1 MRRVWLTLAAVAV
14 FAEPALAVTA
24 DQPPVQADPSRF
36 GEVTP
41 PTPPANATRPATPG
55 GVDPARFGE
64 PATPKDAIGQPP
76 VTILKSKEITPDSP
90 AAGPADDGV
99 DPKRFGGT
107 APDAAYGAFQ
117 RGLYKTAYN
126 LALPRAEQG
135 DAAAQTLIAEL
146 LTRGLGVAADQ
157 ETAAKWY
164 AKAAQNGVP
173 AAQFQY
179 ALMQADGKFVP
190 KDTAGSLKLMKA
202 AADAG
207 NTLAQFNLAQMYVQ
221 QDRGPA
227 GLSKAL
233 PYYERAATTG
243 LPDAQYAMAQ
253 IFASGVADKKQDLA
267 EARRYLLLAS
277 KQGFDTA
284 QLDLGTWMVDGR
296 GGPRDAKG
304 GFVWLKQ
311 AAEGGNVAA
320 MNRLAKLYMNGI
332 GTDPNSIDAAAWY
345 FLARRAGLSDFEMAD
360 FLDGLTT
367 EETKMALERA
377 NRLR

>member
-1 MRRVWLTLAAVAV
+1 MPRRLMIATILAALAAPAVAATV
-14 FAEPALAVTA
+14 
-24 DQPPVQADPSRF
+24 DQPAGPVDPTRF
-36 GEVTP
+36 GEIA
-41 PTPPANATRPATPG
+41 PPANAAQPVAPG
-55 GVDPARFGE
+55 GVDPTRFGD
-64 PATPKDAIGQPP
+64 PKTPKDAIGKPP
-76 VTILKSKEITPDSP
+76 VTILKSKEITPDDPTAAP
-90 AAGPADDGV
+90 AEEGV
-99 DPKRFGGT
+99 NPKRFGGKV
-107 APDAAYGAFQ
+107 ADMAYGAFQ

-135 DAAAQTLIAEL
+135 DAAAQTLVAEL
-146 LTRGLGVAADQ
+146 LTRGLGVPADQ

-164 AKAAQNGVP
+164 AKAAENGVP
-173 AAQFQY
+173 AAQFQF
-179 ALMQADGKFVP
+179 ALMQADGKFVK
-190 KDTAGSLKLMKA
+190 KDAAGALKLMRV

-221 QDRGPA
+221 DDRGPD
-227 GLSKAL
+227 GFSKAL
-233 PYYERAATTG
+233 PYYEKAATTG

-253 IFASGVADKKQDLA
+253 IFASGVAGKKQDLA
-267 EARRYLLLAS
+267 EARRYLLLAA

-284 QLDLGTWMVDGR
+284 QLDLGTWMVEGR

-332 GTDPNSIDAAAWY
+332 GTEPNSIDAAAWY

-367 EETKMALERA
+367 EQTKAALERA

>member
-1 MRRVWLTLAAVAV
+1 MRRLLIAATVAALAAPGLAATVDEP
-14 FAEPALAVTA
+14 AEPV
-24 DQPPVQADPSRF
+24 DPTRF
-36 GEVTP
+36 GEIGP
-41 PTPPANATRPATPG
+41 PKPPANAAQPGTPTTVDPNRFGAPATPQ
-55 GVDPARFGE
+55 
-64 PATPKDAIGQPP
+64 DAIGKPP
-76 VTILKSKEITPDSP
+76 VTILKSKEITPESP
-90 AAGPADDGV
+90 SATPSEDGV
-99 DPKRFGGT
+99 DPSRFGGK
-107 APDAAYGAFQ
+107 AADAAYGAFQ

-126 LALPRAEQG
+126 LALPRAEKG

-146 LTRGLGVAADQ
+146 LTRGLGVPADP
-157 ETAAKWY
+157 EAAAKWY
-164 AKAAQNGVP
+164 AKAAENGVP

-179 ALMQADGKFVP
+179 ALMQADGKFVK
-190 KDTAGSLKLMKA
+190 KDAAGALKLMQA

-221 QDRGPA
+221 NDRGPA
-227 GLSKAL
+227 GLAKAL
-233 PYYERAATTG
+233 PYYEKAATTG

-253 IFASGVADKKQDLA
+253 IFASGIAGKKKDLA
-267 EARRYLLLAS
+267 EARRYLLLAA

-284 QLDLGTWMVDGR
+284 QLDLGTWMVEGR

-332 GTDPNSIDAAAWY
+332 GTEPNSIDAAAWY

-367 EETKMALERA
+367 DETKTALERA